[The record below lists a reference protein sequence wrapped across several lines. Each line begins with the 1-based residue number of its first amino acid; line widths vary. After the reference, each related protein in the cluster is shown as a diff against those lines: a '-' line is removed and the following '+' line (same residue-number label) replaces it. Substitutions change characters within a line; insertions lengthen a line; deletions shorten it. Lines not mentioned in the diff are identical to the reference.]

1 MICIARNLLRA
12 KYSNPHAWGD
22 RSKCLDL
29 IDANLCSKPDEDNAS
44 PSIMTNYR
52 ALCIPKLEH
61 GLGGQL
67 SPGGVKSR

>member
-1 MICIARNLLRA
+1 MLR
-12 KYSNPHAWGD
+12 
-22 RSKCLDL
+22 L
-29 IDANLCSKPDEDNAS
+29 IDANLCSKPDEDNVS

-67 SPGGVKSR
+67 SPGGVKFR